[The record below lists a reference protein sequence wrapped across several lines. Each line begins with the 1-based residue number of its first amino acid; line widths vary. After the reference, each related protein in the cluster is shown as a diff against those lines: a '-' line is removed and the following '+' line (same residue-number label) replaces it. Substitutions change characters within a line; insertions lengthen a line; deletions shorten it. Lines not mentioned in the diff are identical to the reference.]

1 MFTHVYTLILRSAG
15 TYTVKI
21 DNAEVESGDLEN
33 DWDFL
38 LPKKIQV
45 MQCVI
50 ELKHNKPSNEKTWNE
65 WRKYYLEKQLTTAFF
80 GL

>member
-1 MFTHVYTLILRSAG
+1 MYTLILRSAG

-50 ELKHNKPSNEKTWNE
+50 ELKHNNPSNEKTME
-65 WRKYYLEKQLTTAFF
+65 RVEEVLFRETTRYCIFWF
-80 GL
+80 LPL